1 MRALLIDEGCLVTT
15 PAAVNSP
22 YGSLYVVATP
32 IGNLDD
38 ITARA
43 LTVLR
48 SVALIAAEDTRHSAR
63 LMQHFGIPTPLAACH
78 EHNEREHGSRFIERL
93 LAGDDVALISDAGT
107 PLISDP
113 GYHLV
118 RQARAAGVQVVPVP
132 GPSALIA
139 ALSAAGLPS
148 DRFIFEGFL
157 PAKAVGRRA
166 RLELVKEE
174 PRTLI
179 FYEAPHRILECLQDM
194 QAVFGDERPALLA
207 REITKTFETLKGLP
221 LAELA
226 AWVAADSNQQ
236 RGECVV
242 LVAGW
247 QAPEGDEAISS
258 EALRVLDL
266 LLAELP
272 LKRAAALAAEITGV
286 RKNLL
291 YQVALER
298 QKDV

>member
-1 MRALLIDEGCLVTT
+1 MTLSSAS
-15 PAAVNSP
+15 ASAV
-22 YGSLYVVATP
+22 GTLYVVATP

-43 LTVLR
+43 LRVLR
-48 SVALIAAEDTRHSAR
+48 EVKLIAAEDTRHSVR
-63 LMQHFGIPTPLAACH
+63 LLQHFGIETPLAACH
-78 EHNEREHGSRFIERL
+78 EHNERDQGGRFLSRL
-93 LAGDDVALISDAGT
+93 QAGDDVALISDAGT

-113 GYHLV
+113 GFHLV
-118 RQARAAGVQVVPVP
+118 RQARAAGIPVVPVP
-132 GPSALIA
+132 GACALIA
-139 ALSAAGLPS
+139 ALSSAGLPS

-157 PAKAVGRRA
+157 PAKAAARRG
-166 RLELVKEE
+166 RLEGIKEE

-179 FYEAPHRILECLQDM
+179 FYEAPHRLLESLEDM
-194 QAVFGDERPALLA
+194 RDVFGGDRPAVLA
-207 REITKTFETLKGLP
+207 RELTKTFETLKGAP
-221 LAELA
+221 LEELC

-242 LVAGW
+242 LVGGW
-247 QAPEGDEAISS
+247 QAPEGEGALSA

-272 LKRAAALAAEITGV
+272 VKRAAALAAEITGA

-291 YQVALER
+291 YQAALER
-298 QKDV
+298 QADV